1 MTFAKCAMALFAGS
15 VLWPLAS
22 AAQPLKSQAPI
33 VIDAD
38 SGVRN
43 ERTGVTEY
51 IGNVNIAQGDLSIAA
66 DRVTI
71 LYQDNQVATI
81 RCEGDPAIFRQHVDV
96 DNDHLVGMAQSIDY
110 SLLQQTIDLTSNASL
125 SRNGTNLKGDTI
137 HYDLKNQIR
146 RARGNDT
153 ADQKRIQLV
162 IPPSTSIDPE
172 TPVERDAT
180 DTQP

>member
-1 MTFAKCAMALFAGS
+1 MTFAKCAMVLFVGIA
-15 VLWPLAS
+15 LWPIAS
-22 AAQPLKSQAPI
+22 AAQSPKSQAPI

-51 IGNVNIAQGDLSIAA
+51 IGNVNIAQGDLSITA

-71 LYQDNQVATI
+71 LYKDNQVATI
-81 RCEGDPAIFRQHVDV
+81 RCKGDPAIFRQHVDAG
-96 DNDHLVGMAQSIDY
+96 NEYLVGMAQSIDY
-110 SLLQQTIDLTSNASL
+110 SLLEQTIDLTANASL

-137 HYDLKNQIR
+137 HYDLKNKIW

-162 IPPSTSIDPE
+162 IPPSPSIEPE
-172 TPVERDAT
+172 PPVKRDAT
-180 DTQP
+180 DTSP

>member
-1 MTFAKCAMALFAGS
+1 MMFAKCAITLFAGI
-15 VLWPLAS
+15 VIWPLAS
-22 AAQPLKSQAPI
+22 AAQFLKSQAPI

-38 SGVRN
+38 SGSRN

-71 LYQDNQVATI
+71 LYKDNQVAMI
-81 RCEGDPAIFRQHVDV
+81 RCEGDPAIFRRHVNA

-137 HYDLKNQIR
+137 HYDLKNEIW

-162 IPPSTSIDPE
+162 IPPSSSIDSE

>member
-1 MTFAKCAMALFAGS
+1 MTFAKCAMVLFTGI
-15 VLWPLAS
+15 VLWPMAL
-22 AAQPLKSQAPI
+22 AAQSPKSQAPI
-33 VIDAD
+33 VVDAD

-51 IGNVNIAQGDLSIAA
+51 IGNVNIAQGNLSIAA

-81 RCEGDPAIFRQHVDV
+81 RCEGDPAIFRQYVDA

-110 SLLQQTIDLTSNASL
+110 SLLEQTIDLTANASL

-137 HYDLKNQIR
+137 HYDLKNKIW

-162 IPPSTSIDPE
+162 IPPSASIEPK
-172 TPVERDAT
+172 TPVKRDAT